1 MNSGRKDIVVVSW
14 AFAGHIKE
22 PRNCTEAVFAQQAEP
37 AIKPIPGGSSPTM
50 DLDARLDELYLPR
63 PGC

>member
-14 AFAGHIKE
+14 AFAGSSKE
-22 PRNCTEAVFAQQAEP
+22 PRNCTEAVFAQQPKPVIEP
-37 AIKPIPGGSSPTM
+37 ARGGSTPTS
-50 DLDARLDELYLPR
+50 DLNARLDELYLPR